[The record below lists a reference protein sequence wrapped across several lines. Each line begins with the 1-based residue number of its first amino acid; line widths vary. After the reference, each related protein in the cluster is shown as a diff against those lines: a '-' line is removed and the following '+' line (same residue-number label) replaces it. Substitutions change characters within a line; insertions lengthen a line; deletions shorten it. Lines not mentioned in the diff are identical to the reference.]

1 VVYIVFDYAKLNCRL
16 YFFEI
21 QQDDTIVSA
30 NLDAV

>member
-16 YFFEI
+16 FFEI
-21 QQDDTIVSA
+21 QQVDTIVSA